1 MHQAIEDYLAQR
13 SAEGLSPQTLD
24 HHKRCLRGL
33 AAILQERGITRW
45 EDVRPDDMDAY
56 LEGLSKRYSFGSRA
70 SFTITARA
78 YLRWLADNARIPAD
92 PARHVIVPRP
102 EKDDLPLPEPPL
114 SEADVAELL
123 NGMPKR
129 NAVELRDIALVE
141 LLYSGGLR
149 IGEALAL
156 DLRDTDFQN
165 RVLHVRSGKGA
176 KPRELPMLQGLF
188 IALRTYLALRR
199 SLLKG
204 PDHGALLL
212 TNRGQRLTIGASDR
226 MFDKLNRRRGLHA
239 PHLHAHRL
247 RHSIAVHLLRGGADI
262 RYIQA
267 FLGHDSLESTK
278 IYLRLVPADLRKV
291 YDLAMPELAAGSV

>member
-1 MHQAIEDYLAQR
+1 MESEIEAYLAQR
-13 SAEGLSPQTLD
+13 GAEGLSPTTQAHYRRALQ
-24 HHKRCLRGL
+24 GL
-33 AAILQERGITRW
+33 AGSFRSSGVTTWAQAG
-45 EDVRPDDMDAY
+45 PDAVDAY
-56 LEGLSKRYSFGSRA
+56 LEELSKRYSFGSRA

-78 YLRWLADNARIPAD
+78 FLRWLAESGLVPAD
-92 PARHVIVPRP
+92 PARHVTVPRP
-102 EKDDLPLPEPPL
+102 EKDDLPLLEPPL

-123 NGMPKR
+123 SKMPKR
-129 NAVELRDIALVE
+129 NAVDLRDIALLE

-149 IGEALAL
+149 ISEALSL
-156 DLRDTDFQN
+156 DLRDTDFRN
-165 RVLHVRSGKGA
+165 RVLHVRSGKGS
-176 KPRELPMLQGLF
+176 KPRELPLLQGLF
-188 IALRTYLALRR
+188 IALRNYLALRR

-212 TNRGQRLTIGASDR
+212 TNRGQRLTVGACDR
-226 MFDKLNRRRGLHA
+226 MFDKLNRRRGPKA

-291 YDLAMPELAAGSV
+291 YDLAMPELAVPG

>member
-1 MHQAIEDYLAQR
+1 MEAEIEAYLAQR
-13 SAEGLSPQTLD
+13 AAEGLSPKTQAHYRRVLT
-24 HHKRCLRGL
+24 GL
-33 AAILQERGITRW
+33 AASFQAHGAARW
-45 EDVRPDDMDAY
+45 ADAVPDTVDAY
-56 LEGLSKRYSFGSRA
+56 LEELTQRYGFGSRA

-78 YLRWLADNARIPAD
+78 FLRWLAESGAIPAD
-92 PARHVIVPRP
+92 PARHVTVPRP

-123 NGMPKR
+123 NAMPKR
-129 NAVELRDIALVE
+129 NAVDLRDIALVE

-149 IGEALAL
+149 ISEALAL

-165 RVLHVRSGKGA
+165 RVLHVRNGKGA
-176 KPRELPMLQGLF
+176 KPRELPLLQGLF

-226 MFDKLNRRRGLHA
+226 MFDKLNRRRGPKA

-247 RHSIAVHLLRGGADI
+247 RHSIAVHMLRGGADI

-291 YDLAMPELAAGSV
+291 YDAAMPELAVST